1 MSHFIEHAGL
11 YTTLIVFIICLFT
24 WLATCIVITKQKTVN
39 IIEQFGRYVST
50 KEAGISL
57 KLPAPIQTVATTID
71 MNIIS
76 LKEKLE
82 LKTKDNLFIT
92 YPVALQVQVLDPVK
106 ACYELE
112 QPHKQILSFVG
123 SFIRSEA
130 GKHEFIELYA
140 LRNELEE
147 EVIKHLGDKLAEFGW
162 QIKAVLVDE
171 PIPSQDVRK
180 SYDAVSESLR
190 NLEAA
195 RNNAEA
201 QKVSL
206 IAEAEAQKEAKKLYG
221 EGISDQRDAIATGF
235 SESISK
241 LAKSMGTTEELAAA
255 FLLQMTKFDT
265 IRESSTNGS
274 LIITDV
280 QSNFELNNTLNL
292 QNTFRTFAQGH
303 QDVSAPKQEKNVG
316 DMS

>member
-1 MSHFIEHAGL
+1 MEHLIGYVFFFALCIFI
-11 YTTLIVFIICLFT
+11 FM
-24 WLATCIVITKQKTVN
+24 WLCTCIVITKQKTVK

-57 KLPAPIQTVATTID
+57 KLPTPFQRVAETID
-71 MNIIS
+71 MNILS
-76 LKEKLE
+76 LREKLE

-106 ACYELE
+106 ACYELDN
-112 QPHKQILSFVG
+112 PHEQILSFVG

-130 GKHEFIELYA
+130 GKHEFIELYG
-140 LRNELEE
+140 LKNELED
-147 EVIKHLGDKLAEFGW
+147 EVIEHLGKKMAEFGW

-195 RNNAEA
+195 RNNAA
-201 QKVSL
+201 AKKVEL

-221 EGISDQRDAIATGF
+221 EGISAQRDAIATGF
-235 SESISK
+235 SESITK
-241 LAKSMGTTEELAAA
+241 LAKSMGTADELAAA

-292 QNTFRTFAQGH
+292 QNTFKSFM
-303 QDVSAPKQEKNVG
+303 DKKE
-316 DMS
+316 